1 LGRYILAGKAKKPV
15 IYTRFDEKKII
26 PQKNPAKIPGYLTIN
41 LIF

>member
-15 IYTRFDEKKII
+15 IYTRIYEKKIML
-26 PQKNPAKIPGYLTIN
+26 QKNPAKIPGYLIIS